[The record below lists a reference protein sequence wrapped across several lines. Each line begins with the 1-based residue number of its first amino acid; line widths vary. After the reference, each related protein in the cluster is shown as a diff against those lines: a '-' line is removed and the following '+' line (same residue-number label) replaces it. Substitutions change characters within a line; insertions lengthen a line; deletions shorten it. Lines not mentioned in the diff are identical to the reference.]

1 MALLPD
7 GSVFVTIRAV
17 VPVDSKDGRSP
28 CLRKNLLPDCDFLRL
43 RANNRLSIEDYRCD
57 SCPGV
62 NTKPMTTPALEE
74 QFQTL
79 VEEHK
84 KILYKVCNSYCRNR
98 DDRDDLAQEI
108 IIQLWRSFGT
118 FDERYVFSTW
128 MYRIALNVAISF
140 YRRESTRTRHVISD
154 EEHLLEAI
162 DDTDSQPEDIRLLYR
177 FIEGLDPLN
186 KALILLYLDGNSYQE
201 IADVLGISETNVATK
216 ISRLKKTMKQEFSGT
231 GRA

>member
-1 MALLPD
+1 VKTH
-7 GSVFVTIRAV
+7 G
-17 VPVDSKDGRSP
+17 DSSQ
-28 CLRKNLLPDCDFLRL
+28 
-43 RANNRLSIEDYRCD
+43 
-57 SCPGV
+57 GV
-62 NTKPMTTPALEE
+62 QTKLMTTPALQEG
-74 QFQTL
+74 FQTL

-98 DDRDDLAQEI
+98 DDREDLAQEI
-108 IIQLWRSFGT
+108 IIQLWQSFGK
-118 FDERYVFSTW
+118 FDERYRFSTW

-162 DDTDSQPEDIRLLYR
+162 DDTDSQPEDIRLLYQ

-186 KALILLYLDGNSYQE
+186 KALVLLYLDGNSYQE

-216 ISRLKKTMKQEFSGT
+216 INRLKKTMKQEFSGS